1 MSTSQSPKLIARNV
15 AAVRRLADPSSL
27 LSITAGN
34 PVSTRLESGIGNCF
48 PGLECDLRNL
58 ERRFFP
64 FLEMDPIENFIFLAS
79 VDTEGVAHAEAAG
92 DLPQADAGVYAALA
106 DDLKAGRSVLVS
118 RLAGTFGVLG
128 PLSLNLA
135 LPALGQA
142 PAVDGDLAIPSAGAG
157 RKPPDA
163 WTAVRLLT
171 EGTDVTLVFVNDG
184 GPEASTLTAK
194 RARYLDDN
202 GALSAAF
209 LPGELSQSLC
219 SPWTH
224 DFRDCGCFYWASNHP
239 DIAQP
244 VLPAGTP
251 AGQPWT
257 APVPWERR
265 DRVMGPTPPA
275 KATQAASEPVEL
287 RHYEINNRW
296 QELHF
301 VVGRREIAAPF
312 SPTAVQGTP
321 FRDRDELLANLNY
334 AAGVELAV
342 AQEYLAA
349 AYSLKP
355 DGDPSLQAN
364 ADLPGDVK
372 AARAELMRI
381 AIGEMRHIRAV
392 NDVIRGLS
400 DPGKFEP
407 ALRVASQVPHQD
419 PGPFRPVAP
428 RAATRQTIKDF
439 IQIEAQSTGVDG
451 LYNNILATLQFPPAD
466 VKSHVTDEWVQAIRS
481 VIAEG
486 EDHFE
491 TFLSIQEWLSS
502 HTETDYLRSPAPPR
516 PPAGNPADATLQA
529 AYTSLLNNLYTGYK
543 KGRFLGANE
552 ITTARASMVGPDGIV
567 VKAEAVARQNFLL
580 VFSTPD
586 DARFAPIDPPGSLVA

>member
-1 MSTSQSPKLIARNV
+1 MPTLQPPKLIARNV
-15 AAVRRLADPSSL
+15 AAVRRSADPSNLVST
-27 LSITAGN
+27 TAGN

-64 FLEMDPIENFIFLAS
+64 FLEVDPIDNFIFLAS
-79 VDTEGVAHAEAAG
+79 VDTDGVAHAEAAG
-92 DLPQADAGVYAALA
+92 DLSQADASVYATLA
-106 DDLKAGRSVLVS
+106 DDLRAGRSVLAS
-118 RLAGTFGVLG
+118 RLTGTFGALG
-128 PLSLNLA
+128 PLSLNLG
-135 LPALGQA
+135 LPALGNA
-142 PAVDGDLAIPSAGAG
+142 PAVDGDLATPSAGAG

-184 GPEASTLTAK
+184 GPETLTLTAK

-239 DIAQP
+239 DIVQP
-244 VLPAGTP
+244 VLPPGTL
-251 AGQPWT
+251 AGQPWN
-257 APVPWERR
+257 APVAWERR
-265 DRVMGPTPPA
+265 DRTIRATPPA
-275 KATQAASEPVEL
+275 KATQAPSEPIEL

-301 VVGRREIAAPF
+301 VVARREITAPF

-321 FRDRDELLANLNY
+321 FRDRTELLANLNY

-342 AQEYLAA
+342 LQEYLAA
-349 AYSLKP
+349 AYSLRP
-355 DGDPSLQAN
+355 DNDPSLQAN
-364 ADLPGDVK
+364 PDLPGDVK

-381 AIGEMRHIRAV
+381 AIGEMRHTRVV

-400 DPGKFEP
+400 DAGKFEP
-407 ALRVASQVPHQD
+407 ALRVASQVPHQN
-419 PGPFRPVAP
+419 PGPFRPVMA
-428 RAATRQTIKDF
+428 RAATRQAINDF
-439 IQIEAQSTGVDG
+439 IQIEAQSAGVDG

-466 VKSHVTDEWVQAIRS
+466 VKSRVTDEWTQAIRS

-491 TFLSIQEWLSS
+491 TFLDIQEWLSS
-502 HTETDYLRSPAPPR
+502 HSETDYLRSLAPPR
-516 PPAGNPADATLQA
+516 PPAGDSQDAALQA
-529 AYTSLLNNLYTGYK
+529 AYASVLNNLYTGYK
-543 KGRFLGANE
+543 KGRFLGAND
-552 ITTARASMVGPDGIV
+552 INAARASMVGPDGIV
-567 VKAEAVARQNFLL
+567 VKAEAVARQNFL
-580 VFSTPD
+580 VAFATP
-586 DARFAPIDPPGSLVA
+586 ALERFAPIDPPGLLVA

>member
-1 MSTSQSPKLIARNV
+1 MSTSQAPKLIARNV
-15 AAVRRLADPSSL
+15 AAVRRFADPSNP
-27 LSITAGN
+27 LSMTAGN
-34 PVSTRLESGIGNCF
+34 PVSSRLESGIGNCF

-64 FLEMDPIENFIFLAS
+64 FLEMDPIDSFIFLAS
-79 VDTEGVAHAEAAG
+79 VDTEGIAHAEAAG
-92 DLPQADAGVYAALA
+92 DLSQADAGVYTALA

-142 PAVDGDLAIPSAGAG
+142 PAVDGDLAIPSSGAG

-171 EGTDVTLVFVNDG
+171 EGTDVTLAFVNDG
-184 GPEASTLTAK
+184 GPETLTLTAK

-244 VLPAGTP
+244 LLPPATP
-251 AGQPWT
+251 AAQPWN
-257 APVPWERR
+257 APVAWERR
-265 DRVMGPTPPA
+265 DRTVRATPPA
-275 KATQAASEPVEL
+275 KATQAESEPIEL

-301 VVGRREIAAPF
+301 VVGGRETATPF
-312 SPTAVQGTP
+312 SPGAVQGAS
-321 FRDRDELLANLNY
+321 FRDLMELLANLNY

-349 AYSLKP
+349 AFSLKP
-355 DGDPSLQAN
+355 DSDPSLQAN
-364 ADLPGDVK
+364 RDLPGDVK

-381 AIGEMRHIRAV
+381 AIGEMRHTRAV

-407 ALRVASQVPHQD
+407 ALRVASQVPHQN
-419 PGPFRPVAP
+419 PGPFRPVMA
-428 RAATRQTIKDF
+428 RAATRQAIDDF

-466 VKSHVTDEWVQAIRS
+466 VKSRVTDEWIQAIRS

-491 TFLSIQEWLSS
+491 TFLNIQEWLSS
-502 HTETDYLRSPAPPR
+502 HSETDYLRSLAPPR
-516 PPAGNPADATLQA
+516 APVENPEDATLQA
-529 AYTSLLNNLYTGYK
+529 AYATLLNSLYTGYK

-552 ITTARASMVGPDGIV
+552 INAARASMVGSDGVV
-567 VKAEAVARQNFLL
+567 VKAEAVARQNFLV
-580 VFSTPD
+580 VFATPAG
-586 DARFAPIDPPGSLVA
+586 ARFAPIDPPGSLVA

>member
-1 MSTSQSPKLIARNV
+1 MPTLQSPKLIARNV
-15 AAVRRLADPSSL
+15 AAVRRFANASRVAP
-27 LSITAGN
+27 TVAGN

-64 FLEMDPIENFIFLAS
+64 FLEMDPSENFIFLAG
-79 VDTEGVAHAEAAG
+79 VDSDGVARATAAG
-92 DLPQADAGVYAALA
+92 DLPRSDATIYARLA
-106 DDLKAGRSVLVS
+106 NELSAGRSVLVS
-118 RLAGTFGVLG
+118 QLTGTFGLLG
-128 PLSLNLA
+128 PLTLHLA
-135 LPALGQA
+135 LPALGSA
-142 PAVDGDLAIPSAGAG
+142 PAVDGDLTTPSAGAG

-184 GPEASTLTAK
+184 DSETLTLTAK

-202 GALSAAF
+202 GSLSAAF

-244 VLPAGTP
+244 VLPTGLLP
-251 AGQPWT
+251 GQAWNSS
-257 APVPWERR
+257 VPWERR
-265 DRVMGPTPPA
+265 ERAISTTPPP
-275 KATQAASEPVEL
+275 KATEASPEAVEL

-301 VVGRREIAAPF
+301 VVGRREITAPF
-312 SPTAVQGTP
+312 SPTVVQGAP
-321 FRDRDELLANLNY
+321 FANRAELLANLNY
-334 AAGVELAV
+334 ASGVELAV

-349 AYSLKP
+349 AYSLKR
-355 DGDPSLQAN
+355 DDDPSLVAN
-364 ADLPGDVK
+364 ADLRDDVR

-381 AIGEMRHIRAV
+381 AIGEMRHMRAV

-400 DPGKFEP
+400 DPNSFEP
-407 ALRVASQVPHQD
+407 ALRVASKVPHGN
-419 PGPFRPVAP
+419 PGSFRPVMA
-428 RAATRQTIKDF
+428 RAATRQAIADF
-439 IQIEAQSTGVDG
+439 IEIEAQSTGVDG
-451 LYNNILATLQFPPAD
+451 LYNNILATLQFPSAD
-466 VKSHVTDEWVQAIRS
+466 VKSLVSDEWKQAIRS

-491 TFLSIQEWLSS
+491 TFLDIQEWLST
-502 HTETDYLRSPAPPR
+502 HDEVDYLRSLAPP
-516 PPAGNPADATLQA
+516 PPPEGNAADAALQG
-529 AYTSLLNNLYTGYK
+529 AYSSLLNNLYTGYR
-543 KGRFLGANE
+543 KGRFLGSSE
-552 ITTARASMVGPDGIV
+552 INAARSAMVGSDGIV
-567 VKAEAVARQNFLL
+567 AKAEAVARQNFLV
-580 VFSTPD
+580 VFVTPA
-586 DARFAPIDPPGSLVA
+586 DARFAPIDPPGALVA

>member
-1 MSTSQSPKLIARNV
+1 MAPVQSPKLIARNV
-15 AAVRRLADPSSL
+15 AAVRRFADASSL
-27 LSITAGN
+27 VRSTAGN

-64 FLEMDPIENFIFLAS
+64 FLE
-79 VDTEGVAHAEAAG
+79 VDIGDSQIALVDVDSDGVARARAAG
-92 DLPQADAGVYAALA
+92 GLSQADAASYSILA
-106 DDLKAGRSVLVS
+106 NELATGRAVFVS
-118 RLAGTFGVLG
+118 RLSGSFGVLG
-128 PLSLNLA
+128 QLNLT
-135 LPALGQA
+135 LGSPSTQA
-142 PAVDGDLAIPSAGAG
+142 DFPQSSTGPN
-157 RKPPDA
+157 RRPPDA

-184 GPEASTLTAK
+184 GPGTVRLTAR

-202 GALSAAF
+202 GTLSAAF

-244 VLPAGTP
+244 VLPANTAP
-251 AGQPWT
+251 DQPWN
-257 APVPWERR
+257 AAVAWERR
-265 DRVMGPTPPA
+265 LRAINPTTPPVP
-275 KATQAASEPVEL
+275 ATEDPPDEL

-301 VVGRREIAAPF
+301 VVGRREITAPF
-312 SPTAVQGTP
+312 VQNPVVGAP
-321 FRDRDELLANLNY
+321 FASRAELMENLNY

-355 DGDPSLQAN
+355 DNDPSLGAS
-364 ADLPGDVK
+364 ADLRDDVR
-372 AARAELMRI
+372 ATRAELLRI

-392 NDVIRGLS
+392 NDVIRGFS
-400 DPGKFEP
+400 DPGTFEP
-407 ALRVASQVPHQD
+407 ALRVASQLPHQN
-419 PGPFRPVAP
+419 PGPFQPVNP
-428 RAATRQTIKDF
+428 RAATRAAIKDF
-439 IQIEAQSTGVDG
+439 IEIEAQSKGVDG
-451 LYNNILATLQFPPAD
+451 LYNNILATMLFPPAD
-466 VKSHVTDEWVQAIRS
+466 VAAFVTDEWKQAIRS

-491 TFLSIQEWLSS
+491 TFLNIQEWLSN
-502 HTETDYLRSPAPPR
+502 HAETAYLRSQAPAR
-516 PPAGNPADATLQA
+516 PPAGNSQNAELQA
-529 AYTSLLNNLYTGYK
+529 AYVSLLNNLHTGYK
-543 KGRFLGANE
+543 KGRFLGSNE
-552 ITTARASMVGPDGIV
+552 INAARSAMVGTGGIV
-567 VKAEAVARQNFLL
+567 AKAEAVARQNFLV
-580 VFSTPD
+580 VFNTPA
-586 DARFAPIDPPGSLVA
+586 DARFVPIDPPGLVVA

>member
-1 MSTSQSPKLIARNV
+1 MPTLQSPKLIARNV
-15 AAVRRLADPSSL
+15 AAVRRFADPSNLISMA
-27 LSITAGN
+27 AGN

-64 FLEMDPIENFIFLAS
+64 FLEMDPIDNFIFLAS
-79 VDTEGVAHAEAAG
+79 VDTDGVAHAEAAG
-92 DLPQADAGVYAALA
+92 QLSQADASIYTSLA
-106 DDLKAGRSVLVS
+106 DDLKAGRSVLAS

-128 PLSLNLA
+128 PLSLNLG

-142 PAVDGDLAIPSAGAG
+142 PAADGDLAIPSAGAG

-184 GPEASTLTAK
+184 GPETLTLTAK

-244 VLPAGTP
+244 VLPPGTP
-251 AGQPWT
+251 AGQAWN
-257 APVPWERR
+257 APVAWERR
-265 DRVMGPTPPA
+265 DRTIGATPPA
-275 KATQAASEPVEL
+275 KATQAPSEPVEL

-301 VVGRREIAAPF
+301 VVARREITAPF
-312 SPTAVQGTP
+312 SPTAVQGAP
-321 FRDRDELLANLNY
+321 FRDRTELLANLNY

-355 DGDPSLQAN
+355 DSDPSLRAN
-364 ADLPGDVK
+364 PNLPGDVK

-381 AIGEMRHIRAV
+381 AIGEMRHTRAV
-392 NDVIRGLS
+392 NDVIRGLMDAGS
-400 DPGKFEP
+400 FEP
-407 ALRVASQVPHQD
+407 ALRVASQVPQN
-419 PGPFRPVAP
+419 PGSFRPVMA
-428 RAATRQTIKDF
+428 RAATRQAVIDF
-439 IQIEAQSTGVDG
+439 IQIEAQSAGVDG

-466 VKSHVTDEWVQAIRS
+466 VKSFVTDEWTQAIRS

-491 TFLSIQEWLSS
+491 TFLNIQEWLSS
-502 HTETDYLRSPAPPR
+502 HNETDYLRSLAPPR
-516 PPAGNPADATLQA
+516 APAGNPEDTTLQA
-529 AYTSLLNNLYTGYK
+529 AYASLLNNLYTGYK

-552 ITTARASMVGPDGIV
+552 INTARASMVGSDGV
-567 VKAEAVARQNFLL
+567 VAKAEAVARQNFL
-580 VFSTPD
+580 VAFATPA
-586 DARFAPIDPPGSLVA
+586 DARFAPIDPPGLLVA

>member
-1 MSTSQSPKLIARNV
+1 MAPVQSPKLIARNV
-15 AAVRRLADPSSL
+15 AAVRRFADASSL
-27 LSITAGN
+27 VRTTAGN

-64 FLEMDPIENFIFLAS
+64 FLE
-79 VDTEGVAHAEAAG
+79 VDISDTQIALVGVDSDGVARATAAG
-92 DLPQADAGVYAALA
+92 GLSQADATNYSILA
-106 DDLKAGRSVLVS
+106 NELATGRAVFVS
-118 RLAGTFGVLG
+118 RLSGSFGVLG
-128 PLSLNLA
+128 RLDVTLDSPST
-135 LPALGQA
+135 QA
-142 PAVDGDLAIPSAGAG
+142 DFPPSSTGPN
-157 RKPPDA
+157 RRPPDA

-184 GPEASTLTAK
+184 GPGTVRLTAR

-202 GALSAAF
+202 GTLSAAF

-244 VLPAGTP
+244 VLPANTAP
-251 AGQPWT
+251 DQPWN
-257 APVPWERR
+257 AAVAWERR
-265 DRVMGPTPPA
+265 LRAINPTTPPVS
-275 KATQAASEPVEL
+275 ATENPPDEL

-301 VVGRREIAAPF
+301 VVGRREITAPF
-312 SPTAVQGTP
+312 VQNPVVGVP
-321 FRDRDELLANLNY
+321 FASRAELMENLNY

-355 DGDPSLQAN
+355 ENDPSLGAG
-364 ADLPGDVK
+364 DLRDDVR
-372 AARAELMRI
+372 ATHAELLRI

-392 NDVIRGLS
+392 NDVIRGFS
-400 DPGKFEP
+400 DPGTFEP
-407 ALRVASQVPHQD
+407 ALRVASQLPHQN
-419 PGPFRPVAP
+419 PGPFQPVNP
-428 RAATRQTIKDF
+428 RAATRAAIKDF
-439 IQIEAQSTGVDG
+439 IEIEAQSKGVDG
-451 LYNNILATLQFPPAD
+451 LYNNILATMLFPPAD
-466 VKSHVTDEWVQAIRS
+466 VAAFVTDEWKQAIRS

-491 TFLSIQEWLSS
+491 TFLNIQEWLSN
-502 HTETDYLRSPAPPR
+502 HAETAYLRSQAPAQ
-516 PPAGNPADATLQA
+516 PPAGNSQNADLQA
-529 AYTSLLNNLYTGYK
+529 AYVSLLNNLHTGYK
-543 KGRFLGANE
+543 KGRFLGSNE
-552 ITTARASMVGPDGIV
+552 INAARNAMLGTGGIV
-567 VKAEAVARQNFLL
+567 ARAEAVARQNFLV
-580 VFSTPD
+580 VFNTPV
-586 DARFAPIDPPGSLVA
+586 DARFVPIDPPGLVVA

>member
-1 MSTSQSPKLIARNV
+1 MPTLQPPKLIARNV
-15 AAVRRLADPSSL
+15 AAVRRSADPSNLVST
-27 LSITAGN
+27 TAGN

-64 FLEMDPIENFIFLAS
+64 FLEVDPIDNFIFLAS
-79 VDTEGVAHAEAAG
+79 VDTDGVAHAEAAG
-92 DLPQADAGVYAALA
+92 DLSQADASVYATLA
-106 DDLKAGRSVLVS
+106 DDLRAGRSVLAS
-118 RLAGTFGVLG
+118 RLTGTFGALG
-128 PLSLNLA
+128 PLSLNLG
-135 LPALGQA
+135 LPALGDA
-142 PAVDGDLAIPSAGAG
+142 PAVDGDLATPSAGAG

-184 GPEASTLTAK
+184 GPETLTLTAK

-239 DIAQP
+239 DIVQP
-244 VLPAGTP
+244 VLPPGTP
-251 AGQPWT
+251 AGQPWN
-257 APVPWERR
+257 APVAWERR
-265 DRVMGPTPPA
+265 DRTIRATPPA
-275 KATQAASEPVEL
+275 KATQAPSEPIEL

-301 VVGRREIAAPF
+301 VVARREITAPF

-321 FRDRDELLANLNY
+321 FRDRTELLANLNY

-342 AQEYLAA
+342 LQEYLAA
-349 AYSLKP
+349 AYSLRP
-355 DGDPSLQAN
+355 DNDPSLQAN
-364 ADLPGDVK
+364 PDLPGDVK

-381 AIGEMRHIRAV
+381 AIGEMRHTRVV

-400 DPGKFEP
+400 DAGKFEP
-407 ALRVASQVPHQD
+407 ALRVASQVPHQN
-419 PGPFRPVAP
+419 PGPFRPVMA
-428 RAATRQTIKDF
+428 RAATRQAINDF
-439 IQIEAQSTGVDG
+439 IQIEAQSAGVDG

-466 VKSHVTDEWVQAIRS
+466 VKSRVTDEWTQAIRS

-491 TFLSIQEWLSS
+491 TFLDIQEWLSS
-502 HTETDYLRSPAPPR
+502 HSETDYLRSLAPPR
-516 PPAGNPADATLQA
+516 PPAGDSQDAALQA
-529 AYTSLLNNLYTGYK
+529 AYASVLNNLYTGYK
-543 KGRFLGANE
+543 KGRFLGAND
-552 ITTARASMVGPDGIV
+552 INAARASMVGPDGIV
-567 VKAEAVARQNFLL
+567 VKAEAVARQNFL
-580 VFSTPD
+580 VAFATP
-586 DARFAPIDPPGSLVA
+586 ALERFAPIDPPGLLVA

>member
-1 MSTSQSPKLIARNV
+1 MPTLLSPKLIARNV
-15 AAVRRLADPSSL
+15 AAVRRFADPSNIVSMV
-27 LSITAGN
+27 AGN

-64 FLEMDPIENFIFLAS
+64 FLEMDPIDNFIFLAS
-79 VDTEGVAHAEAAG
+79 VDNDGVAHAEAAG
-92 DLPQADAGVYAALA
+92 NLSQADAAIYSNLA
-106 DDLKAGRSVLVS
+106 DDLRAGRSVLVS
-118 RLAGTFGVLG
+118 QLTGVFGVLG
-128 PLSLNLA
+128 PLTLNLG

-142 PAVDGDLAIPSAGAG
+142 PAVDGDLATPSVGAG

-171 EGTDVTLVFVNDG
+171 EGTDVTLHFVNDG
-184 GPEASTLTAK
+184 GPGTLTLTAK

-244 VLPAGTP
+244 VLPPGKP

-257 APVPWERR
+257 AAVAWERR
-265 DRVMGPTPPA
+265 DRTIRATPPA
-275 KATQAASEPVEL
+275 KATEAASEPIEL

-301 VVGRREIAAPF
+301 VVGRREIATPF
-312 SPTAVQGTP
+312 SPGAVQGVP
-321 FRDRDELLANLNY
+321 FADRAELLANLNY

-355 DGDPSLQAN
+355 DSDPSLGAN
-364 ADLPGDVK
+364 PDLPGDVK
-372 AARAELMRI
+372 AARAELIRI
-381 AIGEMRHIRAV
+381 AIGEMRHTRAV

-400 DPGKFEP
+400 DPGGFEP
-407 ALRVASQVPHQD
+407 ALRVASQVPHQN
-419 PGPFRPVAP
+419 PGPFRPVMA
-428 RAATRQTIKDF
+428 RAATRQAIADF

-466 VKSHVTDEWVQAIRS
+466 VQSLVTDEWKQAIRS

-491 TFLSIQEWLSS
+491 TFLNIQEWLST
-502 HTETDYLRSPAPPR
+502 HNETDYLRSQAPLR
-516 PPAGNPADATLQA
+516 APAGNAEDAALQA
-529 AYTSLLNNLYTGYK
+529 AYASLLNNLYMGYK
-543 KGRFLGANE
+543 KGRFLGASE
-552 ITTARASMVGPDGIV
+552 INAARAAMVGTEGIV
-567 VKAEAVARQNFLL
+567 AKAEAVAKQNFLV
-580 VFSTPD
+580 VFNTPA
-586 DARFAPIDPPGSLVA
+586 DARFAPIDPIGPLVA